1 MKDLSIVIISYNTKK
16 LTIDCVKTIVEN
28 TKGLDYEILVVDNN
42 SKDKSAD
49 AIREYSAKYESKNLK
64 IEVIENDKNLGFAKA
79 NNQGMDKSTGK
90 YILFLNSD
98 TKVESNVLKEM
109 VDWMEGHEGVG
120 AATCTLRNKDK
131 SIQGTGGY
139 FPTLPRVFNWMFFID
154 DIPLIE
160 KFFKPFHPMHDKS
173 PFSKGEAF
181 YKEQKEID
189 WVTGAFMLTR
199 ASVVKKVGGFDEDFF
214 MYTEDTDLCFRIKRE
229 GYRIVYTPKWSIT
242 HLGGSSSVKEYPLLS
257 EFEGVK
263 LFYKKHMP
271 TWQYPVL
278 RVLLKVG
285 SVLRIFIF
293 GLIKGKE
300 GARVYAK
307 ALGKI

>member
-1 MKDLSIVIISYNTKK
+1 
-16 LTIDCVKTIVEN
+16 
-28 TKGLDYEILVVDNN
+28 
-42 SKDKSAD
+42 
-49 AIREYSAKYESKNLK
+49 
-64 IEVIENDKNLGFAKA
+64 
-79 NNQGMDKSTGK
+79 
-90 YILFLNSD
+90 
-98 TKVESNVLKEM
+98 
-109 VDWMEGHEGVG
+109 
-120 AATCTLRNKDK
+120 
-131 SIQGTGGY
+131 
-139 FPTLPRVFNWMFFID
+139 
-154 DIPLIE
+154 
-160 KFFKPFHPMHDKS
+160 
-173 PFSKGEAF
+173 
-181 YKEQKEID
+181 
-189 WVTGAFMLTR
+189 MLTR